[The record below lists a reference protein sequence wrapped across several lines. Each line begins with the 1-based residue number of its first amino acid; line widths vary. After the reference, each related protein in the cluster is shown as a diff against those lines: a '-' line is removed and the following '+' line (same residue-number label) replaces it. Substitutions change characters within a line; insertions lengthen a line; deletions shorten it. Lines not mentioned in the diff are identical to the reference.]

1 MPHRDITGTDAQ
13 GVPAGPR
20 PDQAPQAPAAPGV
33 LDLAEAEEV
42 VVEEADEET
51 DPVVD
56 VDDLGAAV
64 EGDGDRPVDRT
75 AGKRRVGHHDGQP

>member
-1 MPHRDITGTDAQ
+1 MTHRDITGTDAQ

-20 PDQAPQAPAAPGV
+20 PDQTPHAPLPP
-33 LDLAEAEEV
+33 DAEELR
-42 VVEEADEET
+42 EQQEDEDS

-64 EGDGDRPVDRT
+64 EGDGDRAVDAT
-75 AGKRRVGHHDGQP
+75 GGKLRIR